1 MQAALREAG
10 TSLESILEINPED
23 ARYLTVHPGE
33 LTIVEAG
40 VIARKLPTDVARR
53 MLNRLMGAFAL

>member
-23 ARYLTVHPGE
+23 ARYMTVHPGE
-33 LTIVEAG
+33 LTIVEVG

-53 MLNRLMGAFAL
+53 MLDRLMGAFAL